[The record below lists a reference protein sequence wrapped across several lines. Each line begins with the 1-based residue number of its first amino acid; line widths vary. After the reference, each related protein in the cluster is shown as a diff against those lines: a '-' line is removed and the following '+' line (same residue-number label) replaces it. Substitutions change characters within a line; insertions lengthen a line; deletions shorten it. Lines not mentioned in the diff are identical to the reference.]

1 MEEVKITDVKIEQ
14 TLEPSA
20 ERASANFAA
29 KGKRYARPRR
39 AGRGGFRPADEFE
52 QKVVDLARVTRVM
65 AGGKR
70 MKFRACMIVGD
81 RNGRVGVG
89 VAKGADVSLAISK
102 AVTKAKKHLLR
113 VPIVSGTIPHQVK
126 VKVGAAKVL
135 IKPAKPGSGIKA
147 GGVVRIIL
155 ELAGVK
161 DVVSKV
167 LGNNNKINNAEATMK
182 ALRSFVARS
191 LPKKAAKVE
200 PKTTAQLPELKK

>member
-1 MEEVKITDVKIEQ
+1 
-14 TLEPSA
+14 
-20 ERASANFAA
+20 
-29 KGKRYARPRR
+29 
-39 AGRGGFRPADEFE
+39 
-52 QKVVDLARVTRVM
+52 
-65 AGGKR
+65 
-70 MKFRACMIVGD
+70 VGD